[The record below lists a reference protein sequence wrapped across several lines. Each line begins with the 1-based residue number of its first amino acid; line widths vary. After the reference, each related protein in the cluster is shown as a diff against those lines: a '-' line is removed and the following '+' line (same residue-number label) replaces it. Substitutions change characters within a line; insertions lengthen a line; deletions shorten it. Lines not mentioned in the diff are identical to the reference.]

1 MTILTIFELIAA
13 IAVLIF
19 VHELGHFLAARLLRV
34 DVEEFGFGFPPRIA
48 VLGKIGELV
57 ISLNA
62 LPLGGFVKLKGET
75 DSGVSGGFASS
86 KPWVKISVL
95 VAGPLMNLL
104 AAVILYAILFARIG
118 IPDEARL
125 NQVFISTVSPDSPAA
140 QAGFLPGD
148 RLLEVDRQ
156 SIQGTDMAHEI
167 IYSNLGKTLPMLLQ
181 RGNQQ
186 IELAVTLNTQEDIDN
201 GDLALGVAMQ
211 TPTRPLKA
219 WEAIPV
225 GITATVDHTRNLI
238 SMFTKLFRG
247 EIPASEGRL
256 LGYKGMY
263 DLYANVRGNDSE
275 MGYPV
280 GTNALG
286 YFTMIAISFG
296 LLNLLPLPALDGGRI
311 AFALVELVIRRR
323 LPSEYENLINFI
335 GLILLVLV
343 LIVVNVQDFINPVK
357 FP

>member
-1 MTILTIFELIAA
+1 MTILTIIELVAA

-19 VHELGHFLAARLLRV
+19 VHELGHFLVARLLHV
-34 DVEEFGFGFPPRIA
+34 DAEEFGFGLPPRIA
-48 VLGKIGELV
+48 VLGKMGEMV

-75 DSGVSGGFASS
+75 DAGVPGGFASS
-86 KPWVKISVL
+86 KPWVKVSVL
-95 VAGPLMNLL
+95 VAGPVMNLL
-104 AAVILYAILFARIG
+104 AAVILYAIIFARLG
-118 IPDEARL
+118 VPDEARL
-125 NQVFISTVSPDSPAA
+125 NQVYVASVSTDSPAA
-140 QAGFLPGD
+140 QAGLMPD
-148 RLLEVDRQ
+148 DLILEVDGQ
-156 SIQGTDMAHEI
+156 SIQSTDMAHEI
-167 IYSNLGKTLPMLLQ
+167 IYNNLGKTLPLLIL
-181 RGNQQ
+181 RNNQE
-186 IELAVTLNTQEDIDN
+186 IGLTVTLNSQEDVDQ
-201 GDLALGVAMQ
+201 GALALGIGMQ

-219 WEAIPV
+219 WEALPI
-225 GITATVDHTRNLI
+225 GFSATFDHAKNLI
-238 SMFTKLFRG
+238 SMFAKLIRG

-263 DLYANVRGNDSE
+263 DLYANVRGNDAE
-275 MGYPV
+275 MGYPA

-296 LLNLLPLPALDGGRI
+296 MLNLLPLPALDGGRI
-311 AFALVELVIRRR
+311 VFALIELVTRRR
-323 LPSEYENLINFI
+323 LPMEYENIINFV